1 MTAPLSA
8 LSLTLISSPGE
19 GQHLIVDG
27 LTPLQALLD
36 ATPHTPPLLQDL
48 LQLGEITWQYRNET
62 TVASALSGG
71 APAIPWLVGLA
82 AWGGAVLLS
91 DDQEIPT
98 EAYLARKAGA
108 RRAEGLRIPVKREN
122 RTWGEA
128 HVSITPSDRPIV
140 LAVAMLEWDGET
152 IASAGMAIHGVSKQG
167 VLVIPEIE
175 TWVGASQPD
184 TAALAEQAAAH
195 FAPRSDF
202 RASAEY
208 RHEMGKVVIR
218 RALEQ
223 ALTGEK
229 A

>member
-1 MTAPLSA
+1 MAASA
-8 LSLTLISSPGE
+8 AEVQIVLTSLPGQ
-19 GQHLIVDG
+19 GQYLVIEPE
-27 LTPLQALLD
+27 TPLQALLD
-36 ATPHTPPLLQDL
+36 ETPHTPLILQDL
-48 LQLGEITWQYRNET
+48 LRKGSITWQYRNET
-62 TVASALSGG
+62 SIAHAMRGDK
-71 APAIPWLVGLA
+71 PAIPFLTGLA
-82 AWGGAVLLS
+82 AWDSEVLLEEGKS
-91 DDQEIPT
+91 VSVRD
-98 EAYLARKAGA
+98 YFS
-108 RRAEGLRIPVKREN
+108 RRRGGSVQGLRIPVARQN
-122 RTWGEA
+122 RSTGVA
-128 HVSITPSDRPIV
+128 QVSITPSDHPIV

-152 IASAGMAIHGVSKQG
+152 ITAAGLAIHGVSKQG

-175 TWVGASQPD
+175 TWAGTSQPD
-184 TAALAEQAAAH
+184 AAALAEQAAAH